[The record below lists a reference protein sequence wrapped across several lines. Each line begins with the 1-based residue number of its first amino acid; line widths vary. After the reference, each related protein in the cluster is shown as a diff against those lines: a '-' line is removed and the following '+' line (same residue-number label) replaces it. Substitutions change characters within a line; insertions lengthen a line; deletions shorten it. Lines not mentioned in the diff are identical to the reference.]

1 MAYDLEVILSRQLAD
16 CLYVPVFIVDP
27 EGTLLFYN
35 EPAEKILGRR
45 YNDTGAMPVAEWSSI
60 FKPYDDQGAV
70 LPAKELPLVK
80 TLFKKEPAHGSFWI
94 KSLRGDSYRIS
105 VTSYP
110 IIGRTKK
117 FSGAVAIF
125 WTNEETT

>member
-1 MAYDLEVILSRQLAD
+1 MAAPDIEIILNRQLAD
-16 CLYVPVFIVDP
+16 CLSVPVFIVDP

-35 EPAEKILGRR
+35 EPAEGVLGRR
-45 YNDTGAMPVAEWSSI
+45 FEETGEMPMEVWSTTFQPI
-60 FKPYDDQGAV
+60 DENGDAIPPEQ
-70 LPAKELPLVK
+70 LPLVIALTQQK
-80 TLFKKEPAHGSFWI
+80 PAHKSFFI
-94 KSLRGDSYRIS
+94 KNYNGDRYRIN

-125 WTNEETT
+125 WTDTE